1 MRKTTLIMTMSIDG
15 YVAAPDGMA
24 TGNAPEAQEL
34 KRWKLDRI
42 SRAGAHLM
50 GRVTYEA
57 MALFWPQS
65 KDDYAK
71 PMNDIPKVVFSKS
84 LEKAAW
90 PTSTIA
96 RGNIADEVAALKN
109 QPGGELIVWGG
120 VSFAQAMARGG
131 LIDEYAIITRP
142 IAYGGGKPLFHD
154 LRKTLKLISL
164 ATAVYDNG
172 ATLRLFQPE

>member
-15 YVAAPDGMA
+15 YVGAPDGMA

-84 LEKAAW
+84 LERAAW

-96 RGNIADEVAALKN
+96 RGDIADEVAALKT

-120 VSFAQAMARGG
+120 ASFAQAMARVCDHHAPDR
-131 LIDEYAIITRP
+131 LWW
-142 IAYGGGKPLFHD
+142 
-154 LRKTLKLISL
+154 RKTTLPRPAQDPKADL
-164 ATAVYDNG
+164 ARHRRLRRWCDTSAVQ
-172 ATLRLFQPE
+172 T